1 MPATYPSQ
9 ATLAHLWRRLADVR
23 RGEGRAEGRQL
34 GGRPG
39 RPEHTARYAP
49 LLPEQLLADEHQLAR
64 GVVGLPG
71 HGLQLGL
78 QAPLLLLEGVHLLVP
93 RLALALQR

>member
-1 MPATYPSQ
+1 MPAACPTQ
-9 ATLAHLWRRLADVR
+9 AIRAHLRRRRANVR
-23 RGEGRAEGRQL
+23 RGEGQAEGGQL

-39 RPEHTARYAP
+39 GSEHTARYAP

-78 QAPLLLLEGVHLLVP
+78 QAPLLLLEDVHLLVP
-93 RLALALQR
+93 